1 MAVNFV
7 AFFVIFLLM
16 RTTARPKIGGE
27 RGKEPQSKVFLAPFL
42 SELQKCLK
50 KQEGARR
57 REKEVHLKGNKK

>member
-1 MAVNFV
+1 MAINFV
-7 AFFVIFLLM
+7 AFLLFFDDENNCQAKSWRRERKGATIKGIF
-16 RTTARPKIGGE
+16 
-27 RGKEPQSKVFLAPFL
+27 SSFL